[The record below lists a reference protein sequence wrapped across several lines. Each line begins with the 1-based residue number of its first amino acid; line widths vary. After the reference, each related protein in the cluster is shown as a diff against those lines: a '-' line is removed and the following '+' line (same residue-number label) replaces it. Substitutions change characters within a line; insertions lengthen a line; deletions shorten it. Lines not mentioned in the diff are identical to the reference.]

1 MIRLGI
7 VVEGPT
13 EVEFVKRVLAKS
25 LFRHTIAAIPV
36 SMDGNVKI
44 RCLAREM
51 ANLFWNFDYV
61 SSFVDFYGFRDKES
75 MSVDELEGAVGE
87 AVKEQIGIAFDE
99 SRIFV
104 YVQRHEFE
112 GILFSDVDGFR
123 GVGLNISQ
131 IHIRQLQRIRQQFS
145 TPEDI
150 NDESH
155 TAPSKR
161 LGGILPNFRKR
172 LHGPLVAE
180 TIGIPKI
187 SAECPR
193 FSGWLR
199 RLERLPQTQRG

>member
-13 EVEFVKRVLAKS
+13 EVEFVKRVLARS
-25 LFRHTIAAIPV
+25 LLRHTIVAVPV
-36 SMDGNVKI
+36 SMDGDVKI
-44 RCLAREM
+44 RRLAREM

-87 AVKEQIGIAFDE
+87 AVKEQIGISFDE
-99 SRIFV
+99 SKIFV

-112 GILFSDVDGFR
+112 GILFSDIDGFR

-155 TAPSKR
+155 TAPSRR
-161 LGGILPNFRKR
+161 LGGILANFRKR

-180 TIGIPKI
+180 TIGLPRI

-193 FSGWLR
+193 FAGWLR
-199 RLERLPQTQRG
+199 RLERMAQTQRR

>member
-13 EVEFVKRVLAKS
+13 EVEFVKRVLARS
-25 LFRHTIAAIPV
+25 LFRHTIAAVPV
-36 SMDGNVKI
+36 SMGGDVKI
-44 RCLAREM
+44 RRLAREM

-61 SSFVDFYGFRDKES
+61 SSFVDFYGFQDKES
-75 MSVDELEGAVGE
+75 MSVDELEGAVDE

-99 SRIFV
+99 SKIFV

-123 GVGLNISQ
+123 GVGLDISQ
-131 IHIRQLQRIRQQFS
+131 IHIRQLQHIRQQFA

-155 TAPSKR
+155 TAPSRR
-161 LGGILPNFRKR
+161 LGGIFPNFRKR

-180 TIGIPKI
+180 NIGLPKI
-187 SAECPR
+187 SAVCPR
-193 FSGWLR
+193 FAGWLR
-199 RLERLPQTQRG
+199 RFERLPQTQRR